1 MIKVLVFDLDDTL
14 FPEHE
19 FVRSGFQAVANWLE
33 KNYSI
38 PNFFAVAYKLFERGK
53 RGNIFNLALEEIG
66 VKYES
71 EIITEIL
78 QVYRTHFPKI
88 TLHNDAKST
97 ISYFQNKKKLGIIT
111 DGYLRVQQNKV
122 QALRIETDFD
132 WIIYTDFYGRDCW
145 KPSPVAYLKAM
156 EWSQATGSECVYIG
170 DNPNK
175 DFVTAKQLNWLTIQI
190 CREFGEYANATTLD
204 SHKADL
210 KIKSLMDL
218 MTVI

>member
-33 KNYSI
+33 QKYSI
-38 PNFFAVAYKLFERGK
+38 TNFFAIASKLFEQGIRGK
-53 RGNIFNLALEEIG
+53 IFNLALEEMG
-66 VKYES
+66 VKCNS
-71 EIITEIL
+71 ETIVELL
-78 QVYRTHFPKI
+78 QVYREHFPKI
-88 TLHNDAKST
+88 ALHNDAESA
-97 ISYFQNKKKLGIIT
+97 ISYFKSKKKLGIIT
-111 DGYLRVQQNKV
+111 DGYLKVQQNKV

-145 KPSPVAYLKAM
+145 KPSPIPYLKAM
-156 EWSQATGSECVYIG
+156 EWSQATGSECVYVG

-190 CREFGEYANATTLD
+190 CREFGEYTNVIT
-204 SHKADL
+204 SSNYKADL
-210 KIKSLMDL
+210 QIESLIDL
-218 MTVI
+218 MEVI